1 MFWKKSLTRGLLVAA
16 TLALF
21 PAASAFAHGAGETT
35 ALTDVKGGDF
45 TLQGPDGPLSLSDL
59 QGKVVLIFFGYTSC
73 ADVCPLTLARIN
85 ASFSAMTGD
94 ELERVRALFITLDP
108 ERDTR
113 ERLEKYMSY
122 FHPNIIGLRDN
133 VEGINAMTSQ
143 YGVEYSRKVV
153 PDSAVGYSISHPTD
167 ILLLDT
173 RGRFVK
179 AVPHN
184 TKPGQLLSRIRG
196 LLNAYD

>member
-1 MFWKKSLTRGLLVAA
+1 MYWKKLLTRTLPLTGA
-16 TLALF
+16 LALF
-21 PAASAFAHGAGETT
+21 PAVAGLAHSVEETT

-45 TLQGPDGPLSLSDL
+45 TLKGPDGPLSLSDL

-73 ADVCPLTLARIN
+73 ADVCPLTLARISS
-85 ASFSAMTGD
+85 SFSNMTGD

-133 VEGINAMTSQ
+133 LEGIDAMTSQ
-143 YGVEYSRKVV
+143 YGVEYSRKIV

-173 RGRFVK
+173 RGQFVR

-184 TKPGQLLSRIRG
+184 TRPDQLISRIRG

>member
-1 MFWKKSLTRGLLVAA
+1 MCWKKLLTRTLPLAGI
-16 TLALF
+16 LALF
-21 PAASAFAHGAGETT
+21 PAASALAHSAEEAT

-45 TLQGPDGPLSLSDL
+45 TLQGPDGALSLSDL

-85 ASFSAMTGD
+85 AGFSAMTGD
-94 ELERVRALFITLDP
+94 ELDRVRALFITLDP

-143 YGVEYSRKVV
+143 YGVEYSRKIV

-173 RGRFVK
+173 RGQFVK

-184 TKPGQLLSRIRG
+184 TKPDQLISRIRG